1 MSLITD
7 SEREDF
13 KRCIV
18 EADLFVDDFKLAEQ
32 KDADGPKDG
41 YFRTGTVTVTY
52 SPPTSASPTSTPTG
66 IARTDHAGV
75 VPSWAVE
82 FECELKL
89 NIFKTQ

>member
-7 SEREDF
+7 SERKEF

-52 SPPTSASPTSTPTG
+52 SPPTSAQPVTRFSIS
-66 IARTDHAGV
+66 
-75 VPSWAVE
+75 AVSA
-82 FECELKL
+82 
-89 NIFKTQ
+89 